1 MTLATTTS
9 SVSYVGNG
17 VTTTFDFGFEIP
29 AGALVVTLTET
40 DAVTILDASAYSA
53 TGLGSSAGGSVTLK
67 AAPTS
72 GQTVTLRRVLTPTQ
86 SVALVTGA
94 AIYAD
99 VLEAALDRAAMVDQQ
114 LQEQI
119 DRAVLVPVGSDVDP
133 GAYLTTCTTAAANAA
148 ASAGTATA
156 AATGAA
162 ASASAATT
170 AATAAQQA
178 VGGARVSPTDTT
190 PAPLSTKLG
199 VAGLVTKAITN
210 PGAAEGLTLSV
221 PIATQAEAEAGTAAD
236 KAMTPIRTAQA
247 IAAQALSSF
256 RNLLINTDFAD
267 PVNQRVY
274 VSGAPTTAANQ
285 YTLDRW
291 RVVTSGQALVWTGGA
306 LTAPAGGLEQV
317 VEGKMIPRSGTYVL
331 SWTGTATA
339 TVDGVAVA
347 NGGTVA
353 LTKGT
358 NATVRFSG
366 GTVQYPQL
374 ERGSRATAWEALP
387 YDVTLARCWR
397 YYEIVPFG
405 GRYWGT
411 GISTAIYEAAPFKV
425 PKRVTPTIT
434 LPSATNAI
442 WNATGGGATPTTW
455 TAGATDSVAT
465 ISASYS
471 AAFAGIAL
479 NVLSANAEL

>member
-1 MTLATTTS
+1 MTLSTTTS

-17 VTTTFDFGFEIP
+17 ATTTFDFGFEIP

-40 DAVTILDASAYSA
+40 DAVTILDASAYST

-67 AAPTS
+67 TAPTPS
-72 GQTVTLRRVLTPTQ
+72 QTVTLRRVLTPTQ

-119 DRAVLVPVGSDVDP
+119 DRAVLVPVGSEVDP
-133 GAYLTTCTTAAANAA
+133 GAYLTTCSAAAAAAA
-148 ASAGTATA
+148 ASAGTASA

-162 ASASAATT
+162 ASAST
-170 AATAAQQA
+170 AAAAASAAQQA
-178 VGGARVSPTDTT
+178 VGGTRVSPSDTT
-190 PAPLSTKLG
+190 PATLSAKIGASGLLG
-199 VAGLVTKAITN
+199 ATITN
-210 PGAAEGLTLSV
+210 PGAAEELTLSV
-221 PIATQAEAEAGTAAD
+221 PVAPQTEAEAGTAGD
-236 KAMTPIRTAQA
+236 KAMTPLRTAQA
-247 IAAQALSSF
+247 IAAQALPPF

-267 PVNQRVY
+267 PVNQRSY
-274 VSGAPTTAANQ
+274 VSGTATTAANQ
-285 YTLDRW
+285 YTYDRW
-291 RVVTSGQALVWTGGA
+291 RVVTSGQALAWSDGA
-306 LTAPAGGLEQV
+306 FIAPAGGLEQV
-317 VEGKMIPRSGTYVL
+317 VEGKMIPRSGVYAL

-347 NGGTVA
+347 KGGTVT

-358 NATVRFSG
+358 NAAVRFSG

-374 ERGSRATAWEALP
+374 EWGTRATAWEALP

-397 YYEIVPFG
+397 YYELVVYG
-405 GRYWGT
+405 GRYWGA
-411 GISTAIYEAAPFKV
+411 GISTGLYEAAPFKV
-425 PKRVTPTIT
+425 PKRVVPTIT
-434 LPSATNAI
+434 LPPATNAI
-442 WNATGGGATPTTW
+442 WNATGGGATPTSW
-455 TAGATDSVAT
+455 AAGGTLWAAVICATFS
-465 ISASYS
+465 SS
-471 AAFAGIAL
+471 FAGIAL